1 MKFFL
6 SILFALAINGFS
18 HLAFAAEVPQVNAYK
33 VEYVDN
39 DGEPSNVKYAI
50 FKEEGDRLI
59 ITQRG
64 TISPDMELPINCFV
78 CVNEEAEFVMRVG
91 KDSRLIEGSSVGYL
105 KDFIE
110 QNKDRIKPN
119 SELHIHVEE
128 GAVSVEFLAP
138 DGKKVMAPIAIQGER
153 KGTKASSEATFS
165 TNLYLDSICGVPK
178 EKLTLPKS
186 VGSNVTP
193 EPEAAESS
201 QIPDNPASPS

>member
-1 MKFFL
+1 MKFLLFV
-6 SILFALAINGFS
+6 LFALAINGFS
-18 HLAFAAEVPQVNAYK
+18 DLAFAAEAPQVNAYK

-39 DGEPSNVKYAI
+39 GGEPSNVKYAI

-119 SELHIHVEE
+119 SELHVHVEE
-128 GAVSVEFLAP
+128 GAVSIEFLAP
-138 DGKKVMAPIAIQGER
+138 DGKKVMAPIVIQGAQS
-153 KGTKASSEATFS
+153 GTGAPAQTTFS
-165 TNLYLDSICGVPK
+165 KNLYLDSICGTPK
-178 EKLTLPKS
+178 EKLTLLKS
-186 VGSNVTP
+186 VGSDIAP